1 MANSGKVRGRNCHPR
16 RAQVRAEKRADAEAR
31 RAETAARRTAD
42 LEAQLV
48 TLAEQLQGPLSGQDL
63 APPSR
68 PRRAPKPID
77 RLP

>member
-1 MANSGKVRGRNCHPR
+1 MLCRTASNLFWMGRHL
-16 RAQVRAEKRADAEAR
+16 E